1 MTQEEEKF
9 KEFSRLN
16 DHYLKISVTSQSLK
30 IIGLNINKLDNILYI
45 FTLTP
50 EEIKQ
55 DEKYKNMSLNE
66 LYEKII
72 DLIVKKQYLIT
83 SDKNCIVLTIYE
95 GENFDINKD
104 LQFFLIKSNDINNP
118 DYQNALKKII
128 MSLKRENNTIKDELD
143 DLKMDKKAKSESLS
157 GFGGLEE
164 KTENFLCNPK
174 LAITIQ
180 PNQPYPFAAKT
191 NSEQNEKKQ
200 NLSASENT
208 FNRDMK
214 RKRSTYGLTIS
225 RLSKLDYD
233 SYPSVELSDKSYN
246 VIVGYGGNTYNG
258 IKRKYNEDKL
268 QIIPD
273 YKLTKPVKKKNG
285 EVIDPKIS
293 YFAVYDG
300 HGGDQCVEF
309 IKKNLHN
316 YIFTSNF
323 FPLYTMQAI
332 GEAYVKAE
340 QEYFSIAVD
349 VENNKLLDRSG
360 SCAVSALIMDEW
372 CFITNLGDSRA
383 LYSYD
388 SGKQLYQVIRDHK
401 PNDPIEKER
410 IEKAGGS
417 VYHDNYVMIN
427 GIKTKIED
435 NQLPPGV
442 SLPYRLLPG
451 NIAVRI
457 YLFFIYKYRLLEVS
471 VILEQKIRLLEEWKI
486 L

>member
-1 MTQEEEKF
+1 MTHEEGKF
-9 KEFSRLN
+9 KEFSSLN
-16 DHYLKISVTSQSLK
+16 DYYLKISVTSQSLK
-30 IIGLNINKLDNILYI
+30 LMGFNTNKLDNIFYT
-45 FTLTP
+45 FSLTP

-55 DEKYKNMSLNE
+55 EEKYKNLCLND

-72 DLIVKKQYLIT
+72 DLIVKKQYLI
-83 SDKNCIVLTIYE
+83 SGDKNCIVLTIYE
-95 GENFDINKD
+95 GQNFDINKD
-104 LQFFLIKSNDINNP
+104 LQFFLIKSNDTNDP

-143 DLKMDKKAKSESLS
+143 ELKIDKKAKSDSLL
-157 GFGGLEE
+157 GFGKIEK

-174 LAITIQ
+174 LAATIQ
-180 PNQPYPFAAKT
+180 PNTFAAKP
-191 NSEQNEKKQ
+191 NSEQNDKKQ
-200 NLSASENT
+200 NLSVSQNT
-208 FNRDMK
+208 VNRNMK
-214 RKRSTYGLTIS
+214 RRSTYGLTIS

-273 YKLTKPVKKKNG
+273 YKLTKEVKNKKG
-285 EVIDPKIS
+285 EVIVPKIS
-293 YFAVYDG
+293 YFAIYDG
-300 HGGDQCVEF
+300 HGGEKCVEF

-316 YIFTSNF
+316 YIFTSDF

-340 QEYFSIAVD
+340 QEYFSMAVD
-349 VENNKLLDRSG
+349 VENNKLLDKSG
-360 SCAVSALIMDEW
+360 TCAVSALILDEW

-383 LYSYD
+383 LYSFD

-417 VYHDNYVMIN
+417 VYHDNFVMIN
-427 GIKTKIED
+427 GKRTQIDDK
-435 NQLPPGV
+435 QLPPGV

-457 YLFFIYKYRLLEVS
+457 YLFFYI
-471 VILEQKIRLLEEWKI
+471 
-486 L
+486 